1 MTSPATITR
10 CNVIYVSEQDIAK
23 PTLIR
28 KLLPTFNSIEPAQKM
43 QEVLSKYS
51 YTEIHRIVK
60 VAKLIFLRKVISEEK
75 LMEA

>member
-10 CNVIYVSEQDIAK
+10 CNVIYVSEQDIDK

-28 KLLPTFNSIEPAQKM
+28 KLLPSFNSILAAQKM

-60 VAKLIFLRKVISEEK
+60 VAKLIFPRKVTS
-75 LMEA
+75 